1 MPSVSCLVSCART
14 VLAALALLFLAAC
27 GGDLDGTY
35 ADPSGAMALEFR
47 SGGEVRQST
56 MGMTMAGTYAVDGDE
71 VVVEFNNRRMVFQ
84 REGNRLT
91 NGMIAL
97 TKQDE

>member
-1 MPSVSCLVSCART
+1 MSSTSYLTSCVRAA
-14 VLAALALLFLAAC
+14 LAAAALLFLAAC
-27 GGDLDGTY
+27 GGGLDGTY
-35 ADPSGAMALEFR
+35 ADPSGAMTLEFR
-47 SGGEVRQST
+47 SGGDVRQSA
-56 MGMTMAGTYAVDGDE
+56 MGMTMAGTYE
-71 VVVEFNNRRMVFQ
+71 VEGNEVIVEINNRRLVFQ